1 VFYRCIFF
9 IYLRNFIL
17 PLVTSPQVWSNLF
30 FTSLQ
35 THSTILIVFARWRQP
50 HKNDR
55 VSARPSRSD
64 TPPGVADAPL
74 YFSAVVSFSSFLSS
88 PNLSGRRLDVYH
100 TSTRG
105 VALVRIYNADLKCAA
120 RDSLN
125 IQDAKKSPKIRHLGS
140 IAQLC
145 RAVSS
150 QPRHVSTMGKNNLLN
165 SNISPICPHNIG
177 ELRPISG

>member
-125 IQDAKKSPKIRHLGS
+125 IQDAKNRQKFAISAPLHNFVWLY
-140 IAQLC
+140 LC
-145 RAVSS
+145 NQGLYRQS
-150 QPRHVSTMGKNNLLN
+150 KKNLLN
-165 SNISPICPHNIG
+165 NNTSFTIW
-177 ELRPISG
+177 